1 MFAAFFILP
10 NTRLYRLSIQTEKLG
25 LLRFFPGINDSFRLG
40 ILIFTTANFCS
51 ENFSFY
57 NREQIATFVPAK
69 QVVSSIVYNMIS
81 VNNLSLQFGKRV
93 LFDEVN
99 LKFAEGNCYGVIGAN
114 GAGKSTFLKIL
125 TGEQDPTSG
134 RVELEPGKRMAVLS
148 QNHFEFDEFE
158 VLQTV
163 IMGHKRLF
171 EIMIEKDALY
181 AKPDFSDAD
190 GMRTA
195 ELEAEFA
202 DLEGWNAET
211 DAATLLS
218 NLGIDESKHYMKME
232 DVPSEFKVRI
242 LLAQALFGNPD
253 LLILDEPTNDL
264 DLKTVGWL
272 EDFLLDFKNTVIVV
286 SHDRHFLD
294 TVCTHIC
301 DIDYSKINL
310 FTGNYTFWYQS
321 SQLAA
326 RQRADKNKKAEDKK
340 KELQEFISRF
350 SANASKSKQATSR
363 RKLIDKL
370 DLEEIQPSSRRYPGI
385 MFNQDREAGNQLLT
399 VSGLTKS
406 HEGEILFKDLSF
418 TLNKGDKVAIVSK
431 NSIAITQF
439 FEILNGNMSADKG
452 DFTYG
457 TTITTAYLPN
467 DNSAFFETKLSLI
480 DWLRQYAQTDEEK
493 EEVALRGF
501 LGRMLFSGEEALK
514 SATVLS
520 GGEKVRCMMSRMMLA
535 KANLLMM
542 DEPTN
547 HLDLESITALNN
559 GMTDFAGTLLFTSHD
574 HELVSTVANR
584 IIELTPNGYID
595 KMMPYDDYL
604 ADDKIASMQEEMYA

>member
-1 MFAAFFILP
+1 
-10 NTRLYRLSIQTEKLG
+10 
-25 LLRFFPGINDSFRLG
+25 
-40 ILIFTTANFCS
+40 
-51 ENFSFY
+51 
-57 NREQIATFVPAK
+57 
-69 QVVSSIVYNMIS
+69 MIS
-81 VNNLSLQFGKRV
+81 VNNLSLQFGKRT
-93 LFDEVN
+93 LFDDVN
-99 LKFAEGNCYGVIGAN
+99 LKFVQGNCYGVIGAN

-125 TGEQDPTSG
+125 TGEQDPTRGQVS
-134 RVELEPGKRMAVLS
+134 LEPGKRMAVLS
-148 QNHFEFDEFE
+148 QNHFAFDEYQ

-171 EIMIEKDALY
+171 EIMNEKDALY
-181 AKPDFSDAD
+181 AKPDFSEED
-190 GMRTA
+190 GMRA
-195 ELEAEFA
+195 SELEGEFA

-211 DAATLLS
+211 DAANLLS
-218 NLGIDESKHYMKME
+218 NLGIEEAKHYMLMSDLPS
-232 DVPSEFKVRI
+232 DVKVRV

-253 LLILDEPTNDL
+253 VLVLDEPTNDL
-264 DLKTVGWL
+264 DLKTISWL

-301 DIDYSKINL
+301 DIDFSKINL

-326 RQRADKNKKAEDKK
+326 RQRNDKNKKAEDKK
-340 KELQEFISRF
+340 KELQDFISRF

-363 RKLIDKL
+363 RKMLDKL
-370 DLEEIQPSSRRYPGI
+370 DLDEIQPSSRKYPGI
-385 MFNQDREAGNQLLT
+385 NFIAERDAGNQILT
-399 VSGLTKS
+399 VSNLSKTF
-406 HEGEILFKDLSF
+406 EGEYLFKDLNF

-431 NSIAITQF
+431 NSVAITAL
-439 FEILNGNMSADKG
+439 FEILNGNIKADSG

-467 DNSAFFETKLSLI
+467 DNSSYFDEDQSLI
-480 DWLRQYAQTDEEK
+480 NWLRQYAQTDEEK
-493 EEVALRGF
+493 EEVSLRGF

-514 SATVLS
+514 SAKVLS
-520 GGEKVRCMMSRMMLA
+520 GGEKVRCMLSKMMLA
-535 KANLLMM
+535 KANLLLL

-559 GMTDFAGTLLFTSHD
+559 GMRDFPGNIIFTSHD
-574 HELVSTVANR
+574 HELVQTVANR
-584 IIELTPNGYID
+584 IIEITPTGFID

-604 ADDKIASMQEEMYA
+604 ADERIAELQGELYA